1 MAFILALLRKSDIKS
16 EYGIPKSTLN
26 RWVANGL
33 WPTPIKIGGTTL
45 WRRSDVEEFLE
56 AQAISKN
63 MGVSL

>member
-26 RWVANGL
+26 RWVAHGL

-45 WRRSDVEEFLE
+45 WRRSDVEQFLE
-56 AQAISKN
+56 AQATNKYV
-63 MGVSL
+63 GVSV